1 MSALER
7 ALTHSNNIEVDECEV
22 VVVKKNITTVR
33 ITDSE
38 IVEIKQNFDENY
50 GIRLIHQKK
59 IASIQTTNKEKITDS
74 IDEGLKI
81 ALKLKSREFW
91 RGLPDKKEV
100 TQLEGTFDQKL
111 KDISGSKAAD
121 IAQNMINSSENKKI
135 DTITGSLNIVYEDF
149 ELGNSKGL
157 NFNHKSTY
165 ISGIINAESEQSTL
179 PVSGIGHACGRTL
192 SKFSPEQIGTDAK
205 KMCIESI
212 NPQKINSDKYSIIF
226 DPYSVGELLSFVV
239 ASNFNFKT
247 MSEKKSCFLNNFKNK
262 ISVDE
267 FNLIDDPHTP
277 EGIGTKAIDDE
288 GVKTK
293 KIKLIENGIFE
304 NVFSNSYDSYKE
316 GGKESSG
323 NAIRMGSPMGRSADP
338 IPISAPHNLTVAPGN
353 TSQEDMIKDT
363 KHGLLVGRLWYTYA
377 VNPIKGDFS
386 CTARSGIRIIENGKI
401 KGPGKSVRIV
411 HNLTT
416 LLKNIS
422 SVGNDQRRVIQ
433 WASLPSI
440 TPSIKVENISVNS
453 I

>member
-1 MSALER
+1 LSALER
-7 ALTHSNNIEVDECEV
+7 ALTHSNNIGIDECEV

-192 SKFSPEQIGTDAK
+192 SKFSPEQIGSDAK

-247 MSEKKSCFLNNFKNK
+247 LSEKKSCFSNNFKNK

-267 FNLIDDPHTP
+267 FNLIDDPHIP

-338 IPISAPHNLTVAPGN
+338 IPISAPHNLTVTPGN

-422 SVGNDQRRVIQ
+422 SIGNDQRRVIQ